1 MNSNCRVYP
10 NLHSVRNPLSSLH
23 DTPELSVG
31 IIDTSTEARLRTVL
45 DWYTTHMDLDL
56 HVMTTDG
63 RLDVQALQESFPSVT
78 CIVFTASGFNGEK
91 INQFAYGC
99 RSRFFFITRSD
110 ADLVFFDGASMTK
123 LMAQENHP
131 AMVLPLRLNNKGEF
145 TPDIRVPLL
154 TGDGRIDVESDMP
167 KVPDGGAMPSLY
179 PIMEMGLYDTALFQR
194 LRGYDEQIHSEYWQ
208 AMDWGIRCWM
218 MGYPLYLSQLAVL
231 FFPGNLSLVEDQ
243 SESEGWRRCSTK
255 ALILKVAEGRRPEI
269 VKPRRDFDHD
279 AWEQDVRLRYR
290 YLVKQDYPTLVRNW
304 GKM

>member
-1 MNSNCRVYP
+1 MDKALDAEAERDLAEVDFLRASYGERVALA
-10 NLHSVRNPLSSLH
+10 NL
-23 DTPELSVG
+23 
-31 IIDTSTEARLRTVL
+31 
-45 DWYTTHMDLDL
+45 
-56 HVMTTDG
+56 
-63 RLDVQALQESFPSVT
+63 AL
-78 CIVFTASGFNGEK
+78 A
-91 INQFAYGC
+91 
-99 RSRFFFITRSD
+99 
-110 ADLVFFDGASMTK
+110 L
-123 LMAQENHP
+123 
-131 AMVLPLRLNNKGEF
+131 
-145 TPDIRVPLL
+145 
-154 TGDGRIDVESDMP
+154 GRIDVESDMP

-243 SESEGWRRCSTK
+243 SESAGWRRCSTK
-255 ALILKVAEGRRPEI
+255 ALSLKVAEGRRPEI